1 MPQLLRCS
9 LRLLS
14 LLAGCLQRFLDLR
27 TPREAPLQLL
37 DPAERPLQLGLL
49 FPLYAMRFGVV
60 GDPGETFD
68 LPDKLIDA
76 LCESGVL
83 GSESL
88 YLRAG
93 VAQLPQTVA
102 ADARR
107 FEVGVARSL
116 RACDASLDRLQV
128 GSGFF
133 ERFETGGYMKFG
145 ADPHLAQLA
154 PAVQIR
160 SHSLELLTGSF
171 GRHGELFG
179 LFGLSGGAAA
189 DRGRLP
195 LQGVGDLRLLPTLEL
210 PVAGGTVLLRATV
223 DGLPGLVHVPGLLLV
238 GVDPSPVMRRELPQL
253 VLLFAQLPLRPLQ
266 VLAAREGFE
275 ILREP
280 GGFFP
285 HR

>member
-1 MPQLLRCS
+1 MFQCFV
-9 LRLLS
+9 
-14 LLAGCLQRFLDLR
+14 CFLFFFFFFFFLMIR
-27 TPREAPLQLL
+27 RPPRST
-37 DPAERPLQLGLL
+37 L
-49 FPLYAMRFGVV
+49 FPYTTLF
-60 GDPGETFD
+60 
-68 LPDKLIDA
+68 
-76 LCESGVL
+76 
-83 GSESL
+83 
-88 YLRAG
+88 
-93 VAQLPQTVA
+93 
-102 ADARR
+102 
-107 FEVGVARSL
+107 RS
-116 RACDASLDRLQV
+116 
-128 GSGFF
+128 
-133 ERFETGGYMKFG
+133 
-145 ADPHLAQLA
+145 
-154 PAVQIR
+154 
-160 SHSLELLTGSF
+160 
-171 GRHGELFG
+171 
-179 LFGLSGGAAA
+179 A